1 MVNPL
6 KCAPLW
12 ARDHIIAYCPLWA
25 VPLEAHTVFS
35 AWLDYSAKNSY
46 FHIVD
51 HSSRVSY

>member
-25 VPLEAHTVFS
+25 VPLEAHTIFS
-35 AWLDYSAKNSY
+35 AWLDSITVKAEFKY
-46 FHIVD
+46 
-51 HSSRVSY
+51 